1 MSKKSKKSIFL
12 SLFKYNIVFPV
23 SFIQALEKIPGLDI
37 KAFLDIHNQ
46 ANSIPSIRLNPFKSI
61 DKSFLSHL
69 SIENAV
75 PWSKH
80 GYYLSSRPSFTF
92 DPYFHAGAYYVQEA
106 SSMFIE
112 YIINHIKQ
120 INNQKEWKI
129 LDACAAP
136 GGKTTILSTAFPTSL
151 LVANEVIRSRANI
164 LVDNII
170 KWGNSSTIVTQ
181 NDPAQFSTLSEFFN
195 LMLIDAPCSGS
206 GLFRKNKDAIAEWS
220 PNNVQLC
227 CERQQRIIHDLLPA
241 LAQDGYLIYA
251 TCSYS
256 IEENENI
263 VDEIMHSNT
272 TETIRIPLE
281 SNWGIEEVITN
292 QKAYC
297 YRFWPYKVKGEGF
310 FVACFKKRSPLAA
323 SKPALWADRGE
334 ERKRVQQKSEREYK
348 KSLLSIVNK
357 WFQPK
362 ENMHYYEHNENVY
375 ALPEHIMNDYNIL
388 KQYLYIKRAGIN
400 IGKIIRDDLIPEHD
414 LAMSNLLAD
423 NIIKIDVD
431 YTTAIQYLRKENIQL
446 HTNYK
451 GWVIICY
458 NGMPLGWAKILS
470 NRINNYYPS
479 SLKIIN
485 QLIIES

>member
-1 MSKKSKKSIFL
+1 M
-12 SLFKYNIVFPV
+12 FPV

-75 PWSKH
+75 PWSNY

-112 YIINHIKQ
+112 HIINHIKQ
-120 INNQKEWKI
+120 IDNQKEWKI
-129 LDACAAP
+129 LDVCAAP

-151 LVANEVIRSRANI
+151 LVSNEVIRSRANI

-181 NDPAQFSTLSEFFN
+181 NDPTQFSVISEFFN

-227 CERQQRIIHDLLPA
+227 SQRQQRIIHDLLPA

-263 VDEIMHSNT
+263 VNEIMCSNT
-272 TETIRIPLE
+272 METIHIPIE
-281 SNWGIEEVITN
+281 PNWGIEEVITD

-310 FVACFKKRSPLAA
+310 FVACFRKKEQHLPLI
-323 SKPALWADRGE
+323 PLRE
-334 ERKRVQQKSEREYK
+334 EDKKKQYK
-348 KSLLSIVNK
+348 KSISSILHK

-375 ALPEHIMNDYNIL
+375 ALPEHIMENYNML
-388 KQYLYIKRAGIN
+388 KQHLYIKKAGIN
-400 IGKIIRDDLIPEHD
+400 IGKIIRNDLIPEHD

-423 NIIKIDVD
+423 DIIKIDVD

-446 HTNYK
+446 HINYK
-451 GWVIICY
+451 GWVIITY
-458 NGMPLGWAKILS
+458 GGMPLGWVKILA

-479 SLKIIN
+479 SLKIIKSMN
-485 QLIIES
+485 N